1 MKRTI
6 ASAAA
11 LCLAL
16 GLVLTGCGSKDKA
29 VYVQQVSSLTG
40 ISSQDR
46 FTGLVV
52 SENLMEIKKDSD
64 KEVAELLV
72 KEGQDVQ
79 EGDPLFSY
87 DTDQLQLN
95 ADKLDLER
103 EQLSAS
109 ISDYD
114 TQIGELERERD
125 KVSANKK
132 LQYTIQIQS
141 AQVSQKEAE
150 LNLKTKEAELE
161 KAKQLLENATITAPI
176 AGRIQS
182 INESGTDSQGN
193 PAAYITIQQAGAY
206 RVKGTIGELQQ
217 GAIAQGDRI
226 RLTSRVDSSKTWLG
240 TVTLVDY
247 ENPVKNDN
255 NGYYSSSDSSNMA
268 SKYPFYVELDSV
280 EGLIMGQHLYM
291 ERYTEG
297 DDETGVIV
305 SSAYLCYEDD
315 GSAYVWAENSRSK
328 LEKRAVTLGTYN
340 ENTDNYVVTEG
351 LSETDY
357 IAFPDEQYCHVGA
370 PTSHTPVTYENEEG
384 GADTGG
390 ADMGG
395 ADMGGADMGGA
406 DMGGAD
412 MGGAD
417 MGGADMGG
425 MDTGMDADMGDTDA
439 GMDTGMD
446 GAEVP
451 EEAPVVG
458 AEAPAAETEPEGG
471 VG

>member
-6 ASAAA
+6 AFAAA

-40 ISSQDR
+40 VSSQDR
-46 FTGLVV
+46 FSGLVV
-52 SENLMEIKKDSD
+52 SENLTEIKKDSD
-64 KEVAELLV
+64 KQVAELMV

-79 EGDPLFSY
+79 EGDALFTY

-109 ISDYD
+109 LDDYQ
-114 TQIGELERERD
+114 TQIGELERERE
-125 KVSANKK
+125 KVGANQK
-132 LQYTIQIQS
+132 LQYTIQIQT
-141 AQVSQKEAE
+141 AQVSLKEAE

-161 KAKQLLENATITAPI
+161 KAKQLLENATITSPI
-176 AGRIQS
+176 TGRVQS

-217 GAIAQGDRI
+217 GAISEGDRI
-226 RLTSRVDSSKTWLG
+226 KLTSRLDSSKTWLG

-247 ENPVKNDN
+247 ENPVKNEN
-255 NGYYSSSDSSNMA
+255 NYYISSSDSSNTA
-268 SKYPFYVELDSV
+268 SKYPFYVELDSID
-280 EGLIMGQHLYM
+280 GLIMGQHLYM

-297 DDETGVIV
+297 EDVSGVTV
-305 SSAYLCYEDD
+305 SGAYICYEDD
-315 GSAYVWAENSRSK
+315 GSAYVWAENSRGK
-328 LEKRAVTLGTYN
+328 LEKRAVTLGAYN
-340 ENTDNYVVTEG
+340 ENTDNYQVTEG

-370 PTSHTPVTYENEEG
+370 PTSHTPVTYEEEEG
-384 GADTGG
+384 GGSAAEPDMG
-390 ADMGG
+390 ADMGMEPDMG
-395 ADMGGADMGGA
+395 MDVGMDVDMGVEADMGAAAEPDMS
-406 DMGGAD
+406 
-412 MGGAD
+412 
-417 MGGADMGG
+417 
-425 MDTGMDADMGDTDA
+425 
-439 GMDTGMD
+439 
-446 GAEVP
+446 
-451 EEAPVVG
+451 
-458 AEAPAAETEPEGG
+458 AETEPAPEGEAQGEADAPAATEGG
-471 VG
+471 VD

>member
-1 MKRTI
+1 M
-6 ASAAA
+6 
-11 LCLAL
+11 
-16 GLVLTGCGSKDKA
+16 
-29 VYVQQVSSLTG
+29 
-40 ISSQDR
+40 
-46 FTGLVV
+46 
-52 SENLMEIKKDSD
+52 
-64 KEVAELLV
+64 
-72 KEGQDVQ
+72 
-79 EGDPLFSY
+79 
-87 DTDQLQLN
+87 
-95 ADKLDLER
+95 
-103 EQLSAS
+103 
-109 ISDYD
+109 
-114 TQIGELERERD
+114 
-125 KVSANKK
+125 
-132 LQYTIQIQS
+132 
-141 AQVSQKEAE
+141 
-150 LNLKTKEAELE
+150 
-161 KAKQLLENATITAPI
+161 
-176 AGRIQS
+176 
-182 INESGTDSQGN
+182 
-193 PAAYITIQQAGAY
+193 
-206 RVKGTIGELQQ
+206 
-217 GAIAQGDRI
+217 
-226 RLTSRVDSSKTWLG
+226 
-240 TVTLVDY
+240 TLVDY
-247 ENPVKNDN
+247 ESPVKNDN

-417 MGGADMGG
+417 MGGADMG
-425 MDTGMDADMGDTDA
+425 MDADMGDTDA
-439 GMDTGMD
+439 GMDAGMD

-451 EEAPVVG
+451 EEAPTVG

-471 VG
+471 VS

>member
-46 FTGLVV
+46 FSGLVV

-226 RLTSRVDSSKTWLG
+226 RLTSRVDNSKTWLG

-255 NGYYSSSDSSNMA
+255 NGYYISSSDSSNMA

-305 SSAYLCYEDD
+305 S
-315 GSAYVWAENSRSK
+315 SAYVWAENSRSK

-370 PTSHTPVTYENEEG
+370 PTSHTPVTYEDEE
-384 GADTGG
+384 
-390 ADMGG
+390 
-395 ADMGGADMGGA
+395 
-406 DMGGAD
+406 
-412 MGGAD
+412 GGAD

-425 MDTGMDADMGDTDA
+425 MDMGKDADMGGMDMDADMGMDTDMGDTDA
-439 GMDTGMD
+439 GMDAGMD

-451 EEAPVVG
+451 EAAPIVG

>member
-6 ASAAA
+6 ALAAA
-11 LCLAL
+11 LCLTLGAAL
-16 GLVLTGCGSKDKA
+16 SGCGSKDKA

-52 SENLMEIKKDSD
+52 SENLTEIKKDSD

-114 TQIGELERERD
+114 NQIGELERERD

-384 GADTGG
+384 GADMGG
-390 ADMGG
+390 MDADMGG
-395 ADMGGADMGGA
+395 MDT
-406 DMGGAD
+406 
-412 MGGAD
+412 D

-425 MDTGMDADMGDTDA
+425 MDMGMDADMGDTDA
-439 GMDTGMD
+439 GMDAGMD

-451 EEAPVVG
+451 EEAPTVG

>member
-52 SENLMEIKKDSD
+52 SENLTEIKKDSD
-64 KEVAELLV
+64 KNVAELLV

-114 TQIGELERERD
+114 TRIGELERERD

-247 ENPVKNDN
+247 ESPVKNDN

-315 GSAYVWAENSRSK
+315 RSK

-384 GADTGG
+384 GAD
-390 ADMGG
+390 MGG

-406 DMGGAD
+406 DMG
-412 MGGAD
+412 
-417 MGGADMGG
+417 
-425 MDTGMDADMGDTDA
+425 MDADMGDTDA
-439 GMDTGMD
+439 GMDAGMD
-446 GAEVP
+446 GTEVP

-471 VG
+471 VS

>member
-1 MKRTI
+1 M
-6 ASAAA
+6 
-11 LCLAL
+11 
-16 GLVLTGCGSKDKA
+16 
-29 VYVQQVSSLTG
+29 
-40 ISSQDR
+40 
-46 FTGLVV
+46 
-52 SENLMEIKKDSD
+52 
-64 KEVAELLV
+64 
-72 KEGQDVQ
+72 
-79 EGDPLFSY
+79 
-87 DTDQLQLN
+87 
-95 ADKLDLER
+95 
-103 EQLSAS
+103 
-109 ISDYD
+109 
-114 TQIGELERERD
+114 
-125 KVSANKK
+125 
-132 LQYTIQIQS
+132 
-141 AQVSQKEAE
+141 
-150 LNLKTKEAELE
+150 
-161 KAKQLLENATITAPI
+161 
-176 AGRIQS
+176 
-182 INESGTDSQGN
+182 
-193 PAAYITIQQAGAY
+193 
-206 RVKGTIGELQQ
+206 
-217 GAIAQGDRI
+217 
-226 RLTSRVDSSKTWLG
+226 
-240 TVTLVDY
+240 TLVDY

-255 NGYYSSSDSSNMA
+255 NGYIIGSSDSSNMA

-370 PTSHTPVTYENEEG
+370 PTSHTPVTYEDEE
-384 GADTGG
+384 GG

-417 MGGADMGG
+417 MGGAD
-425 MDTGMDADMGDTDA
+425 TGMDADMGDTDA
-439 GMDTGMD
+439 GMDAGMD

-451 EEAPVVG
+451 EEAPTVG

-471 VG
+471 VS

>member
-40 ISSQDR
+40 VSSQDR
-46 FTGLVV
+46 FSGLVV
-52 SENLMEIKKDSD
+52 SENLTEIKKDSD
-64 KEVAELLV
+64 KQVAELMV
-72 KEGQDVQ
+72 KEGQDVK
-79 EGDPLFSY
+79 EGDALFTY

-103 EQLSAS
+103 EQLSS
-109 ISDYD
+109 SLEDYQ
-114 TQIGELERERD
+114 TQIGELERERE
-125 KVSANKK
+125 KVGANQK

-141 AQVSQKEAE
+141 AQVSLKEAE

-161 KAKQLLENATITAPI
+161 KAKQLLENATITSPV
-176 AGRIQS
+176 AGRVQS

-206 RVKGTIGELQQ
+206 RVKGTIGELQK
-217 GAIAQGDRI
+217 GAISEGDRI
-226 RLTSRVDSSKTWLG
+226 KLTSRLDSSKTWLG

-247 ENPVKNDN
+247 ENPVKDDN
-255 NGYYSSSDSSNMA
+255 NGYINSGNGSGESA
-268 SKYPFYVELDSV
+268 SKYPFYVELDSID
-280 EGLIMGQHLYM
+280 GLIMGQHLYM
-291 ERYTEG
+291 ERYVEG
-297 DDETGVIV
+297 EDASGVIV
-305 SSAYLCYEDD
+305 SSAYICYEDD

-328 LEKRAVTLGTYN
+328 LEKRAITLGDYN
-340 ENTDNYVVTEG
+340 ENTDNYQVTDG

-370 PTSHTPVTYENEEG
+370 PTSHTPVIYEDEQEN
-384 GADTGG
+384 GA
-390 ADMGG
+390 AEP
-395 ADMGGADMGGA
+395 
-406 DMGGAD
+406 
-412 MGGAD
+412 
-417 MGGADMGG
+417 
-425 MDTGMDADMGDTDA
+425 DTGMDMGMDNDMGIDA
-439 GMDTGMD
+439 GMDAESGMSADDGMGAEPEMGMD
-446 GAEVP
+446 AAEETVP
-451 EEAPVVG
+451 ESDTMGEADT
-458 AEAPAAETEPEGG
+458 AAETEGG

>member
-52 SENLMEIKKDSD
+52 SENLTEIKKDSD

-206 RVKGTIGELQQ
+206 RVKGIIGELQQ

-226 RLTSRVDSSKTWLG
+226 KLTSRVDSSKTWLG

-255 NGYYSSSDSSNMA
+255 NGYYVSSSDSSNMA

-384 GADTGG
+384 GAD
-390 ADMGG
+390 MGG
-395 ADMGGADMGGA
+395 MD
-406 DMGGAD
+406 AD

-439 GMDTGMD
+439 GMDAGMD
-446 GAEVP
+446 GVDMGGVDAGMDNA